1 MQQHSHLFGAHVC
14 FQGKNYSVLLITN
27 VEISTRLRHFLVPMN
42 NPILS
47 EIIDY
52 DYQILTLIQLKKRLF
67 VVAKF
72 NIIMISQ

>member
-1 MQQHSHLFGAHVC
+1 M
-14 FQGKNYSVLLITN
+14 LLITN

-47 EIIDY
+47 EMIDY

-72 NIIMISQ
+72 NIFMISQ

>member
-1 MQQHSHLFGAHVC
+1 M
-14 FQGKNYSVLLITN
+14 LLITN

-67 VVAKF
+67 VVCDGGLTVVDRLL
-72 NIIMISQ
+72 